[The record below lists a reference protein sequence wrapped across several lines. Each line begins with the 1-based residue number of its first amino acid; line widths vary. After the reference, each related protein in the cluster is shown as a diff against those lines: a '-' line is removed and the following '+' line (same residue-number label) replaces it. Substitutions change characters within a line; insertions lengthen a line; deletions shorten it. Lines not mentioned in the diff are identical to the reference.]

1 MRISDWS
8 SDVCSSDLGASSSQ
22 RHWHEDEDEMV
33 IMLSGE
39 AILVDNN
46 GRTVMCAGDVAA
58 FPKDDGNGHVVVNES
73 RADCGFVA
81 SGRPASGDCHYD
93 RRCVGKGTSGSER
106 LDLCAHRII
115 NKKNLLSAIQTL

>member
-46 GRTVMCAGDVAA
+46 GRTVMRAGDVAA
-58 FPKDDGNGHVVVNES
+58 FPKDDGNGHVLVNES
-73 RADCGFVA
+73 EADCCFVA
-81 SGRPASGDCHYD
+81 VGRPASGDCHYPD
-93 RRCVGKGTSGSER
+93 TDMPLFAGKGYRRKIGRAPSRER
-106 LDLCAHRII
+106 ACQHV
-115 NKKNLLSAIQTL
+115 